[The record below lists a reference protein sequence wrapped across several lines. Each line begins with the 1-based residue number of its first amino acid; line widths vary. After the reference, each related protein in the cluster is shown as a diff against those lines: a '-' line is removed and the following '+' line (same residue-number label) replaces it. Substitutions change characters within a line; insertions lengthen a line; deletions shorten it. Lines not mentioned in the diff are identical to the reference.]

1 MAVANGEPGH
11 NDQPEGKSASA
22 SESNTKPKALQRMSN
37 NEAYQMAMYL
47 KQLYRGTSVSCR
59 YSVPHVI
66 QYDEL
71 KKMVIQAIART
82 ILSQPVMQVAI
93 KGADTKKPSWIK
105 LDSLDLD
112 HHVTWHL
119 LDSNKFEQSFQE
131 TVASE
136 LDAEY
141 PDLGKRPGWRIAIMH
156 EQQPQFLEVLFTWNH
171 PLADGMSGRKF
182 QEQLLEQLNYPDVKN
197 NDSLLPGNVLQLPTF
212 DPNLPPRIE
221 ELVKLPVTLRHVLKS
236 AFKEYGPAVLTKD
249 PTEAHWCPIQ
259 TSSYKSHVRVFSIEK
274 QVLSNIL
281 AACRQHNATL
291 TGLIHALGVVFLA
304 SRLDATRAPGFHT
317 KTAIDLR
324 RFLPSSP
331 KKYSWLQP
339 QKTMGNYVSVM
350 SHGWPASTVTEL
362 RSKLPAQPNTEDL
375 SADLLKDIWSI
386 SAQAHEQI
394 RERIDMNLKDDVV
407 GVMKFVGDW
416 RTQVMG
422 AASRPREYSFRA
434 QFSLSAEVTS
444 APLMASVMSVAGGP
458 LCIGITWQDGVLDN
472 SMGEAFAAELERW
485 LAQIGRT
492 VAE

>member
-1 MAVANGEPGH
+1 
-11 NDQPEGKSASA
+11 
-22 SESNTKPKALQRMSN
+22 
-37 NEAYQMAMYL
+37 
-47 KQLYRGTSVSCR
+47 
-59 YSVPHVI
+59 
-66 QYDEL
+66 
-71 KKMVIQAIART
+71 MVLQAIART

-141 PDLGKRPGWRIAIMH
+141 PDLDKRPGWRIAIMH

-182 QEQLLEQLNYPDVKN
+182 QEQLLEQLNNPDVNN

-212 DPNLPPRIE
+212 NPNLPPRIE

-259 TSSYKSHVRVFSIEK
+259 TSSYKSHIRVFSIEK

-331 KKYSWLQP
+331 KKYPWLQP
-339 QKTMGNYVSVM
+339 QRTMGNYVTVM
-350 SHGWPASTVTEL
+350 GHGWPASTVSEL

-394 RERIDMNLKDDVV
+394 RQRIDMNLKDDVV

-416 RTQVMG
+416 RVQVMD
-422 AASRPREYSFRA
+422 AASRPREYSLFVSNVGVIDGGLHADTTASDAQSEKWSISRA

-444 APLMASVMSVAGGP
+444 APLMASVMSVTGGP
-458 LCIGITWQDGVLDN
+458 LCIGITWQGGVLDN

-485 LAQIGRT
+485 LAQIGRA